1 MVDVCT
7 PEGSEVTCELGVL
20 EELQAVFNPE
30 MAHASFIPFYCLIG
44 ETHTTTH
51 IATHT
56 ATPRKQFRESKNES
70 AKVNVLCLF

>member
-20 EELQAVFNPE
+20 EELQAVFNSE

-44 ETHTTTH
+44 ETHTHSPTQVNSSEDL
-51 IATHT
+51 
-56 ATPRKQFRESKNES
+56 KQKCQ
-70 AKVNVLCLF
+70 A